1 LDYVV
6 DCTLEKQYRLSPGTN
21 IPIVPDGMLT
31 ADMPDYAICF
41 AWNFA
46 TEIIEKE
53 SLFKKAGGKW
63 IIPVPK
69 VQIYE
74 P

>member
-1 LDYVV
+1 
-6 DCTLEKQYRLSPGTN
+6 
-21 IPIVPDGMLT
+21 MLT

-41 AWNFA
+41 AWNFFSP
-46 TEIIEKE
+46 EIYEKE
-53 SLFKKAGGKW
+53 GLFRKNGGKW